1 MKSVY
6 IHIPF
11 CTSICSY
18 CDFSKVLYKEDVVT
32 NYLNALEKEI
42 NGFYD
47 NEIISTIYI
56 GGGTP
61 SCLSI
66 SNLERLFEII
76 KVFKLNDIYE
86 FTFEVNVNDIT
97 EELVEFLYKNKVNRI
112 SVGVESF
119 EEKNLKYLNRKHTKK
134 EIFNNISLLKKYFN
148 DINIDIIYAIPIES
162 LNEVKS
168 DIKNFLKLDIP
179 HISAYS
185 LIIENNTV
193 LGIKNVSPISEE
205 EDYKMY
211 EYIVKKLKKNEYIH
225 YEVSNFAKP
234 GFESEHNLNYWNN
247 GEYYGF
253 GLGAH
258 GYINGVRYENT
269 KNLTKYLNYNF
280 KVNEL
285 FISKQE
291 EMENEVILGL
301 RKIEGINIEKFFNK
315 FEINIQDVFNIM
327 PLLKDKL
334 LIIENKNLKIP
345 EDKIYI
351 MNEILCKILTKEEI
365 CQN

>member
-1 MKSVY
+1 MKGVY

-11 CTSICSY
+11 CSSICSY
-18 CDFSKVLYKEDVVT
+18 CDFSKVLYKKEMV
-32 NYLNALEKEI
+32 NKYMNALEKEI
-42 NGFYD
+42 IGFYD
-47 NEIISTIYI
+47 NEVISTIYI

-61 SCLSI
+61 SSLDMED
-66 SNLERLFEII
+66 LTRLFEII

-97 EELVEFLYKNKVNRI
+97 EELVSFLYKNKVNRI

-134 EIFNNISLLKKYFN
+134 DIFNKINILKKYFSN
-148 DINIDIIYAIPIES
+148 INIDIIYALPIES
-162 LNEVKS
+162 YNDVKS

-179 HISAYS
+179 HISTYS
-185 LIIENNTV
+185 LIIEEHTV

-211 EYIVKKLKKNEYIH
+211 EYIVRKLKKNEFVH

-234 GFESEHNLNYWNN
+234 GYESEHNLNYWNN

-269 KNLTKYLNYNF
+269 KNLTKYLKGSF
-280 KVNEL
+280 KINEL

-291 EMENEVILGL
+291 EMENEVMLGL
-301 RKIEGINIEKFFNK
+301 RKLDGINIEEFFNK
-315 FEINIQDVFNIM
+315 YNENIQDVFNIM
-327 PLLKDKL
+327 PLLKEKL

-351 MNEILCKILTKEEI
+351 MNEILYKIFNKEEV